1 MSARRAG
8 RPLGL
13 VLAAAVSV
21 TAGGMADA
29 DAPDRG
35 SIVVTL
41 GDGTTV
47 PLRNW
52 SLSYEYALY
61 RQGTSPMS
69 APAARTEAADLF
81 VGKRTLPTAGQTLSI
96 AYEGTRPKD
105 MTLAGSDGRKS
116 TLKIEPPAREMLVA
130 SPEKGT
136 AVMPRSLDVTGE
148 TVTGT
153 HRDFCVLS
161 YTAVVECGAA
171 PADRVVKIEF
181 QR

>member
-1 MSARRAG
+1 MSARRAV

-21 TAGGMADA
+21 TAGGVAGA

-52 SLSYEYALY
+52 SLSYEYGVY

-69 APAARTEAADLF
+69 APAARKEAAFLF
-81 VGKRTLPTAGQTLSI
+81 VGKRTLPTAGQTLTV
-96 AYEGTRPKD
+96 AYEGPRPRD
-105 MTLAGSDGRKS
+105 MTLSGSDGRKS
-116 TLKIEPPAREMLVA
+116 TFKIEPPARDLLVA

-153 HRDFCVLS
+153 RRDFCVLS

>member
-1 MSARRAG
+1 MSASRAV

-21 TAGGMADA
+21 TVAAVAAA

-41 GDGTTV
+41 ADGTSV

-52 SLSYEYALY
+52 SLSYEYSVY
-61 RQGTSPMS
+61 RPGTSPMG
-69 APAARTEAADLF
+69 APTARKEAADLF
-81 VGKRTLPTAGQTLSI
+81 VGKRALPTAGQTLTI
-96 AYEGTRPKD
+96 AYDGPRVKEI
-105 MTLAGSDGRKS
+105 TLAGADARKN
-116 TLKIEPPAREMLVA
+116 TLKVEPPARDLLVA

-136 AVMPRSLDVTGE
+136 AVMPRSLDLRGE

-153 HRDFCVLS
+153 RRDFCVLS
-161 YTAVVECGAA
+161 YTMVVECGVT